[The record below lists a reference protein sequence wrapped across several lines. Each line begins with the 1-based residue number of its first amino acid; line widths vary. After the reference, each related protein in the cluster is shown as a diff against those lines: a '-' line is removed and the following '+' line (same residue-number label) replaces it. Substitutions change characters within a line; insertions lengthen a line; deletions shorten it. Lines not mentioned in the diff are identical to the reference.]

1 MGNYVKLKKG
11 NRKSGGRKMSSIVY
25 TVLLIVIVLFLVR
38 KKTDEESNFPLKI
51 IGYFILGSF
60 AFNMNQ
66 ISLPVGFVVYL
77 LFFHP
82 KVNGQVKRKAAVLGV
97 MAFVVVHRIIPIAIE
112 EWENRTI
119 TIEHKLDSIYT
130 INLQD
135 ENELVKQELNV
146 ETDPWRLEN
155 LEVNYN
161 ENGRITD
168 LNWQLISQNGN
179 SYNLYLIR
187 YATDKQRYEVT
198 HSHSDSWLQY
208 DRLIDAD
215 HFFENLNML
224 DIERMTEAKGNYSS
238 FVIKSSGERIH
249 YGIENAKRF
258 IVVDGDVKWLED
270 ERLPVECYYV
280 STYAMKKTGEERDAQ
295 GNIKNETFEGTEIT
309 DYLFDVN
316 FDVE

>member
-11 NRKSGGRKMSSIVY
+11 NRKSGGRKMASIVY

-38 KKTDEESNFPLKI
+38 KKADEESNFPLKI

-66 ISLPVGFVVYL
+66 FSLPVGFVLYL

-82 KVNGQVKRKAAVLGV
+82 KVNGQVKRKAAVSGV
-97 MAFVVVHRIIPIAIE
+97 IAFVVVHWMIPIAIE

-119 TIEHKLDSIYT
+119 TIEHKLNSIYT
-130 INLQD
+130 INFQD
-135 ENELVKQELNV
+135 EYELVKQEINV
-146 ETDPWRLEN
+146 EMDQWKLEN
-155 LEVNYN
+155 FEVNYN

-168 LNWQLISQNGN
+168 LNWQLIWQNGN
-179 SYNLYLIR
+179 SYNLYLLR
-187 YATDKQRYEVT
+187 YATNKQRYEVT
-198 HSHSDSWLQY
+198 YSHSDSWLQY

-215 HFFENLNML
+215 HFFKNLNVL
-224 DIERMTEAKGNYSS
+224 DIESMTEAKGNYSS
-238 FVIKSSGERIH
+238 YVIKSSGERIH

-258 IVVDGDVKWLED
+258 IVADGEVIWLED

-295 GNIKNETFEGTEIT
+295 GNIRNETFEGTEIT